1 MASRLD
7 RLFILLES
15 GSAAVTRKAAAK
27 QIGEVQK
34 LHPHELHN
42 LLSRLLTYL
51 HSNSWETRIA
61 ASQAVQAILENVP
74 QWEPK
79 GIVKKEPDEEHDS
92 ALEEDRS
99 NDSPAKAGGATRNG
113 GHHNRLSFDGFDLN
127 AVLFKGARL
136 MGSEGTEFDPL
147 DENDVI
153 DLREKLARQRA
164 LLNEKLGL
172 SSGINVDEIVTL
184 DDVRSIHGGPGGLG
198 AGRDLQT
205 SASGEKLVPV
215 QEILKLNQNPVLLE
229 GLSCREKNRARR
241 LRRQQQQLSGGGGN
255 SSSPASAGHLGGGSN
270 GSGTPTTPDGEPDR
284 KRIKTEKGEN
294 AGGGAL
300 AGSPF
305 AGGTVACGTVGGWS
319 VEPVP
324 DLTGAWVDAIDWPLE
339 SFCSKLF
346 LDLFSPRWET
356 RHGSATALR
365 ELLKSHSQGAGKSVG
380 MSRTELER
388 QHQLWLEDA
397 TLRLLC
403 VLALDRFGDFV
414 SDQVVAPVRETC
426 AQVLGTV
433 LRQLPLAKVHQTV
446 NILLTFVK
454 QKEWEVRHG
463 GLLGIKYML
472 VVREDLVQAFL
483 PVIINDVLTGLFDAV
498 DDVGAVAATTLIPI
512 ASWLP
517 KLLSH
522 SQVSHI
528 VKLLWD
534 LLLDQDELASA
545 CNSFM
550 GLLASI
556 LSLPAASSWIQMEPM
571 AILVPR
577 LWPFLSHCSSSVRRS
592 TLQTLKTLTTNMDT
606 EDANTAANGAG
617 GWLDELP
624 YGNGQR
630 PPTTLVEGVLKLAN
644 APNDSNLVLNFG
656 VQDWPPQLLQE
667 ALRHIFQRVLV
678 EHVEDIQSLAEKVWD
693 NLVINAELSALL
705 HASCPYVSSWLCL
718 AMQPVRLAF
727 DPGSLIYA
735 KPMPSGTNRERRR
748 QFDSFETGGHVA
760 AAASSCAGTGG
771 ALYQKLFL
779 GGAETVP
786 LEMRERN
793 VVRARCKASR
803 MIGLLSRYL
812 VLPAPGVFYT
822 PEMESPIDCYTKVLI
837 GYLQSRS
844 ALQRLISSLVIAFW
858 CGVDDTIQPGPPVL
872 QERLRGCLNEY
883 VYYDE
888 VGILFTRL
896 LQECRDYLATLKQ
909 YKLPMG
915 EYESHPK
922 VLTLDQI
929 YQIATG
935 TGGTTPGWS
944 GDELRGKYCL
954 KPKTA
959 DMIEERRRSLLLSHA
974 ATALE
979 QTTLHISTQSSVSG
993 AVVCLRCLPEDRLNP
1008 VVKPLMESIKR
1019 EECELLQKLSA
1030 KYLSGLLDQATAR
1043 TPCPNNK
1050 IVSNLCTL
1058 LKSDPEF
1065 TPKVLC
1071 PDQELQHF
1079 DASNTGDSNP
1089 YHGILA
1095 LIKQQKS
1102 KDQSPGSS
1110 SGPGTGSG
1118 TPGTRGPGRPAAPV
1132 PVDLSMSASSS
1143 SVSGTPVLPHEEQT
1157 GGTVES
1163 EEVSR
1168 KHARTQRLGATAA
1181 ITTMCAQF
1189 GALLPEKLPI
1199 VWQLL
1204 LEKITS
1210 RVSGDYVDRLAQDV
1224 VAQDET
1230 NDFMTSLQLLE
1241 VAAPFLA
1248 PSLHGKLFELLPKL
1262 CLLLRHPLKAIRHM
1276 VGRCL
1281 ATLASV
1287 DTATVMTMVI
1297 NEVVPL
1303 LSCIENVI
1311 KRQGAAEAIACIVN
1325 RLQFEIV
1332 PYVVL
1337 LVVPLLGRMS
1347 DPDQSVR
1354 LVSTHCFATL
1364 IQLMPLDGL
1373 AADSGSTRS
1382 LSDDLKTR
1390 KMKDKRFLEY
1400 LFSPKTIPDFQIPVK
1415 INADLRSY
1423 QQSGVNWLW
1432 FLNRYKLHGILCDDM
1447 GLGKTLQAICILAAD
1462 HHQRSLDR
1470 NCAPLPSLVIC
1481 PPTLTGHWVYEVE
1494 KFLPTRF
1501 LRPLHYVGLPVSR
1514 EQLRHKLGTYNL
1526 IVASYDIVRKDIEF
1540 FGSVQWNYCI
1550 LDEGHIIKNG
1560 KTKSSKAIKQLVANH
1575 RLILSGTPIQ
1585 NNVLELWSL
1594 FDFLMPGFLGTEK
1607 QFSTRFSRPILASRD
1622 PKSSPKEQEAGALAM
1637 EALHRQ
1643 VLPFLLRRVKEDVL
1657 TDLPP
1662 KITQDLLCELSPL
1675 QERLYEDFSRM
1686 HLHSSDIRE
1695 CLEHIDGQPLGP
1707 VNKKTH
1713 VFQAL
1718 RYLQNVCNHPK
1729 LVLSP
1734 SHPEYQD
1741 IVGEFTRNGSSMDDI
1756 EHSAKLPVLKQLL
1769 LDCGIG
1775 TNEDMSVNQHRALIF
1790 CQLKAML
1797 DIIENDFLKKHLPTV
1812 SYLRLDGS
1820 VPPSTRHHIVT
1831 KFNGDPSIDVLLLT
1845 TQVGGLG
1852 LNLTGADTV
1861 IFVEHDWNPMK
1872 DLQAMD
1878 RAHRIGQKKVVNV
1891 YRLITRKSLEE
1902 KIMGLQ
1908 KFKLQ
1913 TANTVVSDE
1922 NASMETMGTD
1932 QLLDLFTLADDS
1944 STRLDGGSA
1953 GAAASM
1959 PGINARRGS
1968 MQRSNSLTGGGSGG
1982 LETNGGD
1989 GRAPTG
1995 GATAAPFKTVLESL
2009 PELWDDRQYHEEY
2022 DLSQFLES
2030 LKKK

>member
-1 MASRLD
+1 MTSRLD

-51 HSNSWETRIA
+51 HSNSWDTRIA
-61 ASQAVQAILENVP
+61 ASQAVQAILDNVP

-79 GIVKKEPDEEHDS
+79 PLPNLLKMETKDEAAADDEEEDKSCDS
-92 ALEEDRS
+92 S
-99 NDSPAKAGGATRNG
+99 SSTHGSSKRNG
-113 GHHNRLSFDGFDLN
+113 HNSHRLSFDSFDLN

-136 MGSEGTEFDPL
+136 MGSEGSEFDPL
-147 DENDVI
+147 DENDVV

-172 SSGINVDEIVTL
+172 SSGLNLEELVTL
-184 DDVRSIHGGPGGLG
+184 DDVRNNGSGGSSG
-198 AGRDLQT
+198 GRDNHQT
-205 SASGEKLVPV
+205 GATGERLVPV
-215 QEILKLNQNPVLLE
+215 QEILKLNRADSVE

-241 LRRQQQQLSGGGGN
+241 KARQQQQAFQNPISTVIGGGGTTGGVVV
-255 SSSPASAGHLGGGSN
+255 SAAGNGSN
-270 GSGTPTTPDGEPDR
+270 GLGSTATSASTGGPNETGVAGEPDR
-284 KRIKTEKGEN
+284 KRIKTEKGEPLAPGMAVGTGN
-294 AGGGAL
+294 TVSTGAWTGE
-300 AGSPF
+300 A
-305 AGGTVACGTVGGWS
+305 
-319 VEPVP
+319 VP
-324 DLTGAWVDAIDWPLE
+324 DLTGAWVDAVDWPLD

-365 ELLKSHSQGAGKSVG
+365 ELLKSHSDGGGKSVY
-380 MSRTELER
+380 MTKAEMER

-433 LRQLPLAKVHQTV
+433 LRQLPLPKVHQTV
-446 NILLTFVK
+446 AILLTFVK

-472 VVREDLVQAFL
+472 VVREDLIQTFL

-498 DDVGAVAATTLIPI
+498 DDVGAVAASTLIPI
-512 ASWLP
+512 ATWLP
-517 KLLSH
+517 KLLSRA
-522 SQVSHI
+522 QVSHI

-556 LSLPAASSWIQMEPM
+556 LSLPSASSWIQMEPM
-571 AILVPR
+571 SMLVPR

-592 TLQTLKTLTTNMDT
+592 TLQTLKTLTSVSTGEETNGGSPAKTTPASNGKSEPT
-606 EDANTAANGAG
+606 ESA
-617 GWLDELP
+617 
-624 YGNGQR
+624 
-630 PPTTLVEGVLKLAN
+630 VLTVPDSEEAKLG
-644 APNDSNLVLNFG
+644 LNFG
-656 VQDWPPQLLQE
+656 VKDWPPPLLQE

-678 EHVEDIQSLAEKVWD
+678 EHVEDIQALSEDVWN
-693 NLVINAELSALL
+693 NLVVNAELSALL

-735 KPMPSGTNRERRR
+735 KPNQHQGGAPNRERRPR
-748 QFDSFETGGHVA
+748 QFDSFDAAAGGGHL
-760 AAASSCAGTGG
+760 SSSSSSGS
-771 ALYQKLFL
+771 LHQKLFL

-786 LEMRERN
+786 LDVREKN
-793 VVRARCKASR
+793 VVRARCKAAR

-812 VLPAPGVFYT
+812 VLPAPGVTYT
-822 PEMESPIDCYTKVLI
+822 PETESPIDCYTKVLI

-844 ALQRLISSLVIAFW
+844 ALQRLISSLVIAYW
-858 CGVDDTIQPGPPVL
+858 CSFDSTIQPGPPVL
-872 QERLRGCLNEY
+872 QERLRACLNEY

-896 LQECRDYLATLKQ
+896 LQECRDYMATLKQ
-909 YKLPMG
+909 HKVQLT
-915 EYESHPK
+915 EYEQLK

-929 YQIATG
+929 YQIATAI
-935 TGGTTPGWS
+935 GWS
-944 GDELRGKYCL
+944 VDEMRTKYNL
-954 KPKTA
+954 KTKIA
-959 DMIEERRRSLLLSHA
+959 ELLEERRRSLLGSHS
-974 ATALE
+974 ATSLE

-993 AVVCLRCLPEDRLNP
+993 AVVSLRCLPDRLNP

-1019 EECELLQKLSA
+1019 EECELLQRLSA
-1030 KYLSGLLDQATAR
+1030 KYLSDLLDQVTAR
-1043 TPCPNNK
+1043 TPCPNSK
-1050 IVSNLCTL
+1050 IVTNLCTL
-1058 LKSDPEF
+1058 LKSDAEF
-1065 TPKVLC
+1065 TPRVLC

-1079 DASNTGDSNP
+1079 DQANTEDTNP
-1089 YHGILA
+1089 YHGILTLA
-1095 LIKQQKS
+1095 KQNQRCKES
-1102 KDQSPGSS
+1102 AGAASGGGSSGGSS
-1110 SGPGTGSG
+1110 S
-1118 TPGTRGPGRPAAPV
+1118 RGPGRPAASSTV
-1132 PVDLSMSASSS
+1132 AAALDLTSSS
-1143 SVSGTPVLPHEEQT
+1143 SSSSSTTNAALDELLGPS
-1157 GGTVES
+1157 ES
-1163 EEVSR
+1163 EETQR

-1181 ITTMCAQF
+1181 ITTICAQF
-1189 GALLPEKLPI
+1189 GAQLPQKLPI
-1199 VWQLL
+1199 LWQLL
-1204 LEKITS
+1204 LDKIQS
-1210 RVSGDYVDRLAQDV
+1210 RVDEPYVERLSLDV
-1224 VAQDET
+1224 IAQDET

-1241 VAAPFLA
+1241 VAAPFLCA
-1248 PSLHGKLFELLPKL
+1248 ALHKELFELLPKL
-1262 CLLLRHPLKAIRHM
+1262 CLLLRHPLKGVRHM

-1281 ATLASV
+1281 ATLAAV
-1287 DTATVMTMVI
+1287 DAATVMTMVI

-1303 LSCIENVI
+1303 LSCIESVI
-1311 KRQGAAEAIACIVN
+1311 KRQGAAEAITCIVN

-1373 AADSGSTRS
+1373 ATDGGSTRN
-1382 LSDDLKTR
+1382 LSDDLRQR
-1390 KMKDKRFLEY
+1390 KMKDRRFLEY
-1400 LFSPKTIPDFQIPVK
+1400 LFSPKTIPDFEIPVK
-1415 INADLRSY
+1415 INAELRSY

-1462 HHQRSLDR
+1462 HQQRSLDR
-1470 NCAPLPSLVIC
+1470 TCAQLPSIVIC

-1494 KFLPTRF
+1494 KFLPSRF
-1501 LRPLHYVGLPVSR
+1501 LRPLHYVGLPGNR
-1514 EQLRHKLGTYNL
+1514 EQLRQKLGTYNL

-1540 FGSVQWNYCI
+1540 FSSVNWNYCI

-1560 KTKSSKAIKQLVANH
+1560 RTKSSKAIKQLVANH

-1695 CLEHIDGQPLGP
+1695 CLENIDGQMAGP
-1707 VNKKTH
+1707 ANKKTH

-1734 SHPEYQD
+1734 SHPEYQI

-1775 TNEDMSVNQHRALIF
+1775 TNEDVSVNQHRALIF

-1797 DIIENDFLKKHLPTV
+1797 DIVENDLLKKHLPAV

-1908 KFKLQ
+1908 KFKLL

-1922 NASMETMGTD
+1922 NASMDTMGTD

-1944 STRLDGGSA
+1944 GRQRTAGTVASTVSDRRGSLRSAATSNAA
-1953 GAAASM
+1953 GAAAELEAN
-1959 PGINARRGS
+1959 G
-1968 MQRSNSLTGGGSGG
+1968 NSG
-1982 LETNGGD
+1982 
-1989 GRAPTG
+1989 
-1995 GATAAPFKTVLESL
+1995 TAIKTVLENL
-2009 PELWDDRQYHEEY
+2009 PELWDDSQYHEEY
-2022 DLSQFLES
+2022 DLSQFLEG
-2030 LKKK
+2030 LKKNRQP